1 MLRVA
6 IRGKKPIASL
16 ALILAAALTIG
27 CPTRIVDPQCTNPC
41 DLDCGFP
48 EPETTIESGPVDDA
62 IVTTHAVSF
71 SWRRGNENVK
81 SYAYSLSESVWSDTT
96 ITTDTTVT
104 FENLA
109 EGRHRF
115 EVRAQYCPDIE
126 GPPVS
131 REFVIDAV
139 RGPALRLNQRNFS
152 VVVGDTFVAI
162 VVLEEVDSL
171 KGALV
176 EIGFNPD
183 TLTFVRGVIY
193 TDHRSIL
200 METAGGQVISKFTPN
215 SAAGTV
221 KMEAATATGDPP
233 HVTGT
238 GPIGQITFRAV
249 QAGITRLRFLE
260 STELRNA
267 ENESIEIVEK
277 VQSIIEISPQ

>member
-1 MLRVA
+1 MIRVSPKRRA
-6 IRGKKPIASL
+6 RVVGSVVTL
-16 ALILAAALTIG
+16 AMGLIFG
-27 CPTRIVDPQCTNPC
+27 CKIVELDCVNPC
-41 DLDCGFP
+41 DSNCGFP
-48 EPETTIESGPVDDA
+48 EPETTIDSGPANDSTF
-62 IVTTHAVSF
+62 TTHTVTF
-71 SWRRGNENVK
+71 SWHGSNEDVK
-81 SYAYSLSESVWSDTT
+81 SYAYSLSESAWSDTT

-115 EVRAQYCPDIE
+115 EIRAQYCPDVE

-131 REFVIDAV
+131 REFVIAAV

-171 KGALV
+171 KGVLA
-176 EIGFNPD
+176 EIGYSPD
-183 TLTFVRGVIY
+183 TLTYVRGEIY
-193 TDHRSIL
+193 KDHRSIL